1 MTTATFVAVPR
12 VLATSVTLP
21 IEMLR
26 TADAAWASVHSGDAR
41 LDIRIA
47 GLDDKPVSTQAGF
60 QLQPDCTLAQ
70 ASDSDVVFLPGLWRN
85 PRPVLRS
92 SSVLYPWL
100 REQFERGALISAV
113 GTGCCFLAEAGLL
126 NGKAATTHWYYFDQ
140 FEHDYP
146 QVQLKRQYF
155 ITQTGTIFCAAS
167 LNALAD
173 VTVHLVERFYDRET
187 ARHVER
193 NFSHE
198 IRHPYETRRYLD
210 GQNLQHP
217 DELIIEIQLWLQ
229 TNLQQ
234 PIDFGALAQNFGI
247 SMRSLNRRFRSAT
260 GMTPLQY
267 LQRLRVDAAK
277 ELLQSTNLATG
288 DIAFHVGYH
297 DYGHFTRVFKKF
309 LATTPSEYRATVRAK
324 LFSTTV

>member
-1 MTTATFVAVPR
+1 MTIATFVVVPR

-26 TADAAWASVHSGDAR
+26 TADAAWARDGRGQLTV
-41 LDIRIA
+41 RIA
-47 GLDDKPVSTQAGF
+47 GVDDAPVPTQSGF
-60 QLQPDCTLAQ
+60 QLQADCSLAE
-70 ASDSDVVFLPGLWRN
+70 AADSDVVFLPGLWRN
-85 PRPVLRS
+85 PRPVLRQCA
-92 SSVLYPWL
+92 VLYPWL
-100 REQFERGALISAV
+100 RKQFDRGALISAV

-126 NGKAATTHWYYFDQ
+126 DGKAATTHWYYFDQ

-146 QVQLKRQYF
+146 RVELKRQYF
-155 ITQTGTIFCAAS
+155 ITQAGSLFCAAS

-173 VTVHLVERFYDRET
+173 VTVHLIERFFDRET

-210 GQNLQHP
+210 GHNLQHP

-229 TNLQQ
+229 THLEQAV
-234 PIDFGALAQNFGI
+234 DFSQLARNFGI
-247 SMRSLNRRFRSAT
+247 STRSLNRRFRAAT
-260 GMTPLQY
+260 GVSPLQY

-288 DIAFHVGYH
+288 EIAFHVGYH

-309 LATTPSEYRATVRAK
+309 FATTPNEYRSTVRSK